1 MSLPQT
7 LYKHSLTQ
15 PLYDWH
21 PWNMKWI
28 LFFGALIGSGICD
41 QETFS
46 GHQVFRINVRNEDEI
61 SKLNQLMN
69 SDNLKLDLWKS
80 PSTLGHPADVLVPS
94 FSLREVKSFLE
105 DHGLEYAV
113 TVEDLQT
120 VLDSEDRK
128 LQRNVR
134 QELSSNCFNYGAYH
148 TLEAIHKEMDFIVK
162 SYPRLV
168 SAVKIGHSFENRLM
182 YVLKFSTGKGRRRP
196 AIWLNAGIHARE
208 WIAPATAIWTARKI
222 ACDYGR
228 DLVITSILKKMDI
241 FLLPVAN
248 PDGYVYTHTHN
259 RLWRKTR
266 SVNPGSPCIG
276 TDPNRNWNSHFGGA
290 GTSRDPC
297 SDMYHGPRPHSEVEV
312 KLVADFIA
320 DHGNFKCFI
329 DLHSYSQ
336 LVMYPYGYTTMRAGD
351 ADELDTVAQNAANA
365 MASLSGTQYRV
376 GSVGSAIY
384 TSSGNSVDW
393 AYDNGIK
400 YAFIF
405 ELRDTGFY
413 AFTLPADQII
423 PTAQETWLGLK
434 TIMEHVQNSI

>member
-1 MSLPQT
+1 MPSDSSSLSFDSSVPSPTASAVQPSPFPQAGT
-7 LYKHSLTQ
+7 GNGGERKLST
-15 PLYDWH
+15 
-21 PWNMKWI
+21 
-28 LFFGALIGSGICD
+28 GGRTCAGSKPASELHKLLCCGLQIR
-41 QETFS
+41 
-46 GHQVFRINVRNEDEI
+46 HQVFRINVRNEDEI

-105 DHGLEYAV
+105 EHGLEYAV

-182 YVLKFSTGKGRRRP
+182 YVLK
-196 AIWLNAGIHARE
+196 
-208 WIAPATAIWTARKI
+208 I

-276 TDPNRNWNSHFGGA
+276 TDPNRNWNSHFG
-290 GTSRDPC
+290 
-297 SDMYHGPRPHSEVEV
+297 EVEV

-336 LVMYPYGYTTMRAGD
+336 LVMYPYGYTTMRAAD

>member
-1 MSLPQT
+1 MHELST
-7 LYKHSLTQ
+7 GGRTC
-15 PLYDWH
+15 
-21 PWNMKWI
+21 
-28 LFFGALIGSGICD
+28 AGSKPASELHKLLCCGLQIR
-41 QETFS
+41 
-46 GHQVFRINVRNEDEI
+46 HQVFRINVRNEDEI

-105 DHGLEYAV
+105 EHGLEYAV

-182 YVLKFSTGKGRRRP
+182 YVLK
-196 AIWLNAGIHARE
+196 
-208 WIAPATAIWTARKI
+208 I

-276 TDPNRNWNSHFGGA
+276 TDPNRNWNSHFG
-290 GTSRDPC
+290 
-297 SDMYHGPRPHSEVEV
+297 EVEV

-351 ADELDTVAQNAANA
+351 ADELDTVARNAANA